1 MMATYASGRSNNGW
15 AYVISAGKRYAQEG
29 YFDGTSYDGNSFL
42 PVSKDN

>member
-29 YFDGTSYDGNSFL
+29 YDTTYDGNSL